1 MLAVLAEMNFFV
13 FSFRV
18 PVNNQAANS
27 APEAKPIPI
36 ANVFDLLIIL
46 INLIF
51 ITNVTVVAKKSFSTC
66 NFRNANTKLT

>member
-1 MLAVLAEMNFFV
+1 MLAVLEEMNFFV

-27 APEAKPIPI
+27 APEAKLTPI

-46 INLIF
+46 INLIS
-51 ITNVTVVAKKSFSTC
+51 ITNVAVVAQKYFSTC
-66 NFRNANTKLT
+66 NFRNKTTKLT